1 MIFAISLVLQ
11 EEHAQ
16 GLHGAVLAEPR
27 PDQRL
32 QDPLQQPPGAARA
45 PQGGE
50 QDDPEGGSAQRSV
63 EGRDRRRSSGPAV
76 AAASVVTLF
85 RKMKTLF

>member
-1 MIFAISLVLQ
+1 MQ

-50 QDDPEGGSAQRSV
+50 QDDPEGGPAQRSV
-63 EGRDRRRSSGPAV
+63 EGRAETRSPPGQRASGRG
-76 AAASVVTLF
+76 SIVVTLF
-85 RKMKTLF
+85 RKMKMPF